1 MQSEKIIE
9 IKDLEK
15 SYGYGR
21 NKIEVL
27 RGINLDIQ
35 RGDVVS
41 ITGPSGTGKSTLLNM
56 MGCLDNFDSGRLILS
71 GRDVSHF
78 TVDELS
84 QFRNVHVGFIFQ
96 LHNLLPEFT
105 ALENVMIPLLIRR
118 VASKDARAMSHEIL
132 KKFNMEDRAE
142 HKPGEMSGGEC
153 QRIAVARAIV
163 GEPDLILADEPT
175 GSLDSKNSM
184 TLLEILLGLCKDKG
198 STIVIV
204 THDSRIADMT
214 HTKIQMLDGIIVG
227 ADIAPIVGAGLAPA
241 QKE

>member
-1 MQSEKIIE
+1 MNSENKIIE
-9 IKDLEK
+9 IKGLEK
-15 SYGYGR
+15 TYGSGR
-21 NKIEVL
+21 NVIQVL
-27 RGINLDIQ
+27 RGIDLEIN
-35 RGDVVS
+35 RGDAVS

-56 MGCLDNFDSGRLILS
+56 IGCLDNFDKGSLKLS
-71 GRDVSHF
+71 GREVSTL

-84 QFRNVHVGFIFQ
+84 SFRNRHVGFIFQ

-105 ALENVMIPLLIRR
+105 AVENVMIPLLIRR
-118 VASKDARAMSHEIL
+118 TPAKMAREISIELL
-132 KKFNMEDRAE
+132 KKFKMEDRAG

-184 TLLEILLGLCKDKG
+184 VLLEILLNLCKDKG

-204 THDSRIADMT
+204 THDMKIAGMT
-214 HTKIQMLDGIIVG
+214 QRKIPMLDGVIV
-227 ADIAPIVGAGLAPA
+227 DEEDL
-241 QKE
+241 

>member
-1 MQSEKIIE
+1 MESMARIIE
-9 IKDLEK
+9 MMDIEK

-27 RGINLDIQ
+27 RGINLDII

-56 MGCLDNFDSGRLILS
+56 MGCLDNFDRGRLILS
-71 GRDVSHF
+71 GKDVSRF

-84 QFRNVHVGFIFQ
+84 QFRNIHVGFIFQ

-105 ALENVMIPLLIRR
+105 ALENVMIPLFIRR
-118 VASKDARAMSHEIL
+118 VSHKDARAMSYEIL
-132 KKFNMEDRAE
+132 KKFNMEDRAG

-153 QRIAVARAIV
+153 QRVAVARAIV

-175 GSLDSKNSM
+175 GSLDSKNS
-184 TLLEILLGLCKDKG
+184 TALLEILLALCKEKG

-204 THDSRIADMT
+204 THDTRIADMT
-214 HTKIQMLDGIIVG
+214 HRKIQMLDGVIVNE
-227 ADIAPIVGAGLAPA
+227 L
-241 QKE
+241 

>member
-9 IKDLEK
+9 ISNLEK
-15 SYGYGR
+15 SYGQGR

-27 RGINLDIQ
+27 RGINLDIT
-35 RGDVVS
+35 RGEIVS

-56 MGCLDNFDSGRLILS
+56 MGCLDNFDKGRLILS
-71 GRDVSHF
+71 GKDVSHF

-118 VASKDARAMSHEIL
+118 VSSKDARTRSHEIL
-132 KKFNMEDRAE
+132 KKFNMEDRVN

-153 QRIAVARAIV
+153 QRVAVARAIV

-175 GSLDSKNSM
+175 GSLDSKNS
-184 TLLEILLGLCKDKG
+184 TLLLEILLGLCKEKG

-204 THDSRIADMT
+204 THDTRIADMT
-214 HTKIQMLDGIIVG
+214 YRKIQMLDGIIVG
-227 ADIAPIVGAGLAPA
+227 AGLAAA
-241 QKE
+241 QELS

>member
-1 MQSEKIIE
+1 MQSMAKIIE
-9 IKDLEK
+9 MMDLEK

-27 RGINLDIQ
+27 RGINLDIN

-41 ITGPSGTGKSTLLNM
+41 ITGPSGTWKSTLLNM

-71 GRDVSHF
+71 GRDVSRF
-78 TVDELS
+78 SVDELS
-84 QFRNVHVGFIFQ
+84 QFRNSHVGFIFQ

-105 ALENVMIPLLIRR
+105 AIENVMIPLLIRR
-118 VASKDARAMSHEIL
+118 VASKDAKAMSYEML
-132 KKFNMEDRAE
+132 QKFNMEDRAD

-153 QRIAVARAIV
+153 QRIAAARAIV

-184 TLLEILLGLCKDKG
+184 ALLEIFLGLCKDKG

-204 THDSRIADMT
+204 THDPKIADMT
-214 HTKIQMLDGIIVG
+214 HRKIQMLDGVIVNE
-227 ADIAPIVGAGLAPA
+227 L
-241 QKE
+241 

>member
-1 MQSEKIIE
+1 MQLMTNVIE
-9 IKDLEK
+9 MRDLEK

-27 RGINLDIQ
+27 RGVNLDINK
-35 RGDVVS
+35 GDVVS

-56 MGCLDNFDSGRLILS
+56 MGCLDNFDRGSLTLS

-84 QFRNVHVGFIFQ
+84 QFRNIHVGFIFQ

-118 VASKDARAMSHEIL
+118 VSAKDARARSYEIL
-132 KKFNMEDRAE
+132 KNFNMEDRAG

-153 QRIAVARAIV
+153 QRVAVARAIV

-184 TLLEILLGLCKDKG
+184 ALLEILLGLCKDKG

-204 THDSRIADMT
+204 THDTRIADMT
-214 HTKIQMLDGIIVG
+214 HRKIQMLDGVIVN
-227 ADIAPIVGAGLAPA
+227 
-241 QKE
+241 EF

>member
-1 MQSEKIIE
+1 MNSDNKIVE
-9 IKDLEK
+9 INGLEK

-21 NKIEVL
+21 SSIQVL
-27 RGINLDIQ
+27 RGIDLEIIK
-35 RGDVVS
+35 GDAVS

-56 MGCLDNFDSGRLILS
+56 IGCLDNFDRGSLRLA
-71 GRDVSHF
+71 GQEVSSF

-84 QFRNVHVGFIFQ
+84 SFRNRHIGFIFQ

-118 VASKDARAMSHEIL
+118 TSAKRAREMSIELL
-132 KKFNMEDRAE
+132 KKFNMENRAG

-153 QRIAVARAIV
+153 QRVAVARAIV

-184 TLLEILLGLCKDKG
+184 ILLEILLDLCREKG

-204 THDSRIADMT
+204 THDMKIAGMT
-214 HTKIQMLDGIIVG
+214 GRKISMLDGVIV
-227 ADIAPIVGAGLAPA
+227 DQEDL
-241 QKE
+241 